1 MTWQNEALCRNTHNR
16 AFIDLSG
23 THDHARAAAK
33 KICAGCPVL
42 KECAAAALEAGD
54 TLDGVPMPAGDVIAA
69 GVECRGDRATA
80 AALAVVAGVPVPV
93 VAAAPTR
100 FEVPDRCR
108 ACERPLVRWRRDG
121 KAPPGRVVHY
131 ARGYCKECRG
141 AYNAFLEEH
150 GRAVTGLRKSTDRG
164 RHSAATGLETV
175 AERDA
180 RVSWVLRNRLI
191 GLPSERVCLD
201 CKRSFAEVGHRG
213 RGLCACCYIKWQDR
227 GLIAELTRADAAA
240 LAARAEF
247 IRRRALPERG
257 PRPGRCRGCR
267 RVVHDR
273 RAQADATAAAK
284 YGGRGLCTAC
294 YHIWA
299 TTQPQRAIQTPQIP
313 LQTAALNAA

>member
-23 THDHARAAAK
+23 AHDHARAAAK
-33 KICAGCPVL
+33 KICAGCPVV

-80 AALAVVAGVPVPV
+80 AALAVIAGLPMPMVAT
-93 VAAAPTR
+93 APTR
-100 FEVPDRCR
+100 FKVPERCL
-108 ACERPLVRWRRDG
+108 ACARPLVRWQRG
-121 KAPPGRVVHY
+121 GQAPPGSVMHY

-141 AYNAFLEEH
+141 AYNAYLEKH
-150 GRAVTGLRKSTDRG
+150 GRAVIGLRKSTDRG

-175 AERDA
+175 AERDE
-180 RVSWVLRNRLI
+180 RVRWVLRHRLP
-191 GLPSERVCLD
+191 GLPAERVCVD

-213 RGLCACCYIKWQDR
+213 RGLCSRCYIKWQDR

-240 LAARAEF
+240 LAARAEYLQ
-247 IRRRALPERG
+247 RRALAERG

-294 YHIWA
+294 YALWA
-299 TTQPQRAIQTPQIP
+299 TTQPQRALQTPQTP
-313 LQTAALNAA
+313 LQPAALDAA